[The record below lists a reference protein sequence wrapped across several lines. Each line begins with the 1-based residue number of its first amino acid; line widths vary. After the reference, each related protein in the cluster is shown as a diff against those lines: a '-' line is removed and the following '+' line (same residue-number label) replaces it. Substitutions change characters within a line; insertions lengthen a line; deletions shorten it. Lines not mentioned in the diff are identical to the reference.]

1 MAEILKGK
9 PVIDKLNEHLKS
21 RADELRAK
29 GSAPVLAIIRVGDS
43 GDDIAYER
51 SAAKCCEAAGVEVK
65 RAHFPASVEQYDL
78 IEYIH
83 TLNSDS
89 TVHGVLLLRPLPP
102 HIDDRAVCR
111 ALAPEKDVDGIT
123 EYSMAGLYSCKK
135 VGFAPCTAEACIDM
149 LDHYGVE
156 IAGKRAVVV
165 GRSFVVGK
173 PVAMMLLERD
183 ATVTVCHTKTKN
195 LAALCREA
203 EILVVAIG
211 HGKMIGREYLSPGQV
226 IVDIGINFDED
237 GKMCG
242 DVDYEAAE
250 ETALA
255 VTPVPGGIG
264 KVTTAVLAKH
274 VVEACSRLAG

>member
-1 MAEILKGK
+1 
-9 PVIDKLNEHLKS
+9 
-21 RADELRAK
+21 
-29 GSAPVLAIIRVGDS
+29 
-43 GDDIAYER
+43 
-51 SAAKCCEAAGVEVK
+51 
-65 RAHFPASVEQYDL
+65 
-78 IEYIH
+78 
-83 TLNSDS
+83 
-89 TVHGVLLLRPLPP
+89 
-102 HIDDRAVCR
+102 
-111 ALAPEKDVDGIT
+111 
-123 EYSMAGLYSCKK
+123 MAGLYSCKK

-156 IAGKRAVVV
+156 LAGKRAVVV

-226 IVDIGINFDED
+226 IVDIGINFDEN

-242 DVDYEAAE
+242 DVDYEAAS
-250 ETALA
+250 ETAKA

-274 VVEACSRLAG
+274 VVEACSRLADK